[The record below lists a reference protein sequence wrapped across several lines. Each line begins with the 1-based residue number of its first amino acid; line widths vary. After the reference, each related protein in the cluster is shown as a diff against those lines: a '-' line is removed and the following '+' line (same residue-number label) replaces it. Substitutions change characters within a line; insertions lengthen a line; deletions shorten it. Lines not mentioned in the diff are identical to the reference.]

1 MTRIARKL
9 APMLPLA
16 AALAWLCSSQIA
28 LAQESAAPEPSAWG
42 SFAEALS
49 TDGGRAALAGGV
61 YALLALAKL
70 IPAVRDAATPGGKIF
85 AVVALG
91 LGAGAAAWS
100 APGCSVWVAIVTAC
114 AAAGGAIAA
123 HEVIEKVAR
132 ASLPLLAAIP
142 RVGPAIAAAVR
153 AVFVPSSP
161 PVDAVA
167 AERSLKSVSKT
178 GAVLIVLLSLGGCL
192 PNAQAVAASS
202 FAHAINAA
210 RPRVVAIEQAEG
222 DAAIDAATPP
232 VDAAAATAPVERRWT
247 PVWLAYDALRAAQN
261 AWADAIIAGDGMV
274 ALPGFLAAACKL
286 EALLA
291 ELAPAV
297 TGALPPLPPG
307 ACP

>member
-42 SFAEALS
+42 SFAAALS

-100 APGCSVWVAIVTAC
+100 APGCSVWVALVTAG
-114 AAAGGAIAA
+114 AASAGAVFA
-123 HEVIEKVAR
+123 HEAIEKVAR
-132 ASLPLLAAIP
+132 LLLPVLAAIP

-161 PVDAVA
+161 PVDVA